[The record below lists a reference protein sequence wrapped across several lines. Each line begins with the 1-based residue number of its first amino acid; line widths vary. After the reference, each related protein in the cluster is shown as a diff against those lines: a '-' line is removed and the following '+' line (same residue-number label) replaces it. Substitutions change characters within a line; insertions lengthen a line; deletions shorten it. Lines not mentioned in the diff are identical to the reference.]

1 MTAARWR
8 SLAER
13 LLAGNG
19 ASTVQWTRRTL
30 TVDGAAGTVTVAST
44 ATFPVRAAQLSEK
57 ETRLLGG
64 QSWQSASVR
73 LVVSAASLPFAN
85 EPDSGVP
92 EVRFEDT
99 VAWLG
104 TTMRVVSIDS
114 WAAPGGPGQP
124 PQLLAFFVGLGA

>member
-1 MTAARWR
+1 MTAERWR
-8 SLAER
+8 ALADR

-30 TVDGAAGTVTVAST
+30 TVDGAAGTVTVASSQ
-44 ATFPVRAAQLSEK
+44 TFPVRAAQMAEK
-57 ETRLLGG
+57 EARLLGG
-64 QSWQSASVR
+64 QSWLTASVR

-85 EPDSGVP
+85 EVASGVP

-99 VAWLG
+99 VDWLG

-114 WAAPGGPGQP
+114 WAAPGGPGLP